1 MDDYVVVYEYN
12 GDICML
18 PEPEKKEVKNYWVSL
33 VLKLV
38 ILGVRLL

>member
-18 PEPEKKEVKNYWVSL
+18 PEPEKKEVKNWASL
-33 VLKLV
+33 VLKLM
-38 ILGVRLL
+38 LLALRFL